1 MSVIEKS
8 GNKTVDRL
16 AEMNIRGNVIPNT
29 WFYTFKN
36 EKGNVN
42 VTALVV
48 LAEIIYWYRPKIE
61 RTTKG
66 EKYVKKFSADLLQ
79 KSYGELSEKFGLSKS
94 AIQKNLVYL
103 EEFGVINRIFRNV
116 NTPMN
121 TKISNVMYIKL
132 NEKRLEE
139 LTFPTE
145 IDYKTSENEVEE
157 NTLASESPDIP
168 MCGCSHTLCE
178 DVHTPSVKKFT
189 HPMCGCSQTYTK
201 NTNTKNTTKI
211 TTNNNHNSQIDDDE
225 DKKTKDSFEILEF
238 VDTDNDVIP
247 EDDFTDKIKCI
258 GSCKECT
265 SKCKFYEMKLDK
277 QVDLVYEL
285 WQDKSKEYGFRSM
298 YKFTTSRKNA
308 MKNRIKDYTLGG
320 VLMAID
326 KVCASDFLCGKVND
340 FKIDWDFFCRPNK
353 ISEIHEGKY
362 DNRLQERNKPTGR
375 TNAPRKNTM
384 ENDLDTLRSWREN
397 MEGGN
402 DGL

>member
-8 GNKTVDRL
+8 GNRIVDEM
-16 AEMNIRGNVIPNT
+16 AEMNLVGNVIPNT
-29 WFYTFKN
+29 WFYTFRD
-36 EKGNVN
+36 EKGNIN
-42 VTALVV
+42 ATALLV
-48 LAEIIYWYRPKIE
+48 LSEIVYWYRPKIE
-61 RTTKG
+61 RTDYG
-66 EKYVKKFSADLLQ
+66 ERYVKKFSADLVQ
-79 KSYGELSEKFGLSKS
+79 KSYRELCDKFGFSR
-94 AIQKNLVYL
+94 ATMQRHLVYL
-103 EEFGVINRIFRNV
+103 EEFGVINRVFRTVKSNKD
-116 NTPMN
+116 
-121 TKISNVMYIKL
+121 TKLNNVMYISL
-132 NEKRLEE
+132 NVERLKE
-139 LTFPTE
+139 LTYPTNVE
-145 IDYKTSENEVEE
+145 SEKLKYTLDDEVEYTPIVK
-157 NTLASESPDIP
+157 NDP
-168 MCGCSHTLCE
+168 MVKNDHTLWSNMSTPYGQIRPYPIVKN
-178 DVHTPSVKKFT
+178 DHTNT
-189 HPMCGCSQTYTK
+189 E
-201 NTNTKNTTKI
+201 NTNTKIINTENTI
-211 TTNNNHNSQIDDDE
+211 HHIGILEDE

-308 MKNRIKDYTLGG
+308 MKNRIQDYTLGG

-375 TNAPRKNTM
+375 MNAPRKNNM

-397 MEGGN
+397 MEGIN